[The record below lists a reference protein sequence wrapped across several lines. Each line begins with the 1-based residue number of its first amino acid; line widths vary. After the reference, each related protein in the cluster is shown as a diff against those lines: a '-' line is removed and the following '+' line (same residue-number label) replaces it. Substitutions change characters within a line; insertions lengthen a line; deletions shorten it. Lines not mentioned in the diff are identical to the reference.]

1 MQLLAQL
8 QLARWTGTPRRAN
21 LYAMTE
27 LDRQSGSVEPPAK
40 GGWIGPARRATD
52 HYLGTGLAGVAIL
65 LWLLML
71 RLALRHESAVWLY
84 VLPTALVTYGA
95 AGMVLSLRKDWGRRS
110 AARANRLARPP
121 DQSWSEVRDRQAQ
134 PPPGGPGT

>member
-8 QLARWTGTPRRAN
+8 QFARWTGTRLGAN
-21 LYAMTE
+21 LYPMTE
-27 LDRQSGSVEPPAK
+27 LDGRPGSLEPPAK

-52 HYLGTGLAGVAIL
+52 HYLGIGLAGVAIL
-65 LWLLML
+65 LWLIMF
-71 RLALRHESAVWLY
+71 RLALRHDPAVWLY

-110 AARANRLARPP
+110 QSRANRLARPP
-121 DQSWSEVRDRQAQ
+121 DKSWPEVRDRRAQ
-134 PPPGGPGT
+134 PPQ